1 MELRKNLNLML
12 KKIFIKTFGC
22 QMNEYDS
29 NRIFDIVK
37 KIGFEKTDRYEDANC
52 YLLNTCHIRDKA
64 KEKVYHEIG
73 RVKKI
78 FRSKKKPIVIVAGC
92 VAQAENREM
101 LKREPYIDIVIGPQS
116 YHKINDAILNHK
128 KSKKKEEETDFDTI
142 SKFNYLSKIKNKN
155 SKISSF
161 LTIQEGCDKFC
172 HFCVVPY
179 TRGPEYSRP
188 FDQIINEAKEI
199 IQSGAKEII
208 LLGQNVNAYSY
219 KNENKEFRLSDLLL
233 ELESLNDLER
243 VRYTTSHPK
252 DMTDD
257 LINVYKKS
265 TKLMPL
271 VHLPVQSGSNKIL
284 KLMNRKHTIEEYL
297 IIYEK
302 LKKINPNIEFSSD
315 FIIGYPEE
323 NDVDFQNT
331 MELIKQIKFTNSYSF
346 IFSPR
351 PGTVAA
357 DLNLVDKNKS
367 KERLEIIQ
375 KELFNNQIEKNKS
388 LETTIVN
395 VLVENIMKD
404 GVKLFGRTEYM
415 TSVIFDGDQ
424 ENVGKIVQVEI
435 TNSNQN
441 SLFGKLKENYKQ
453 KVA

>member
-1 MELRKNLNLML
+1 MGLKKNPSLMS

-29 NRIFDIVK
+29 NRIFDTVK
-37 KIGFEKTDRYEDANC
+37 KIGFTKTEKYEDANC

-92 VAQAENREM
+92 VAQAENQEM

-116 YHKINDAILNHK
+116 YHKINEKIKGYINN
-128 KSKKKEEETDFDTI
+128 KKKEEETEFDTI
-142 SKFNYLSKIKNKN
+142 SKFNYLSKIKNKD
-155 SKISSF
+155 SKVSSF

-188 FDQIINEAKEI
+188 FDQIINEAKELVK
-199 IQSGAKEII
+199 SGAKEII

-219 KNENKEFRLSDLLL
+219 KNINKEFRLSDLLM
-233 ELESLNDLER
+233 ELENFNELKR
-243 VRYTTSHPK
+243 IRYTTSHPK

-257 LINVYKKS
+257 LINIYQKS
-265 TKLMPL
+265 KKLMPL

-297 IIYEK
+297 IIYKK
-302 LKKINPNIEFSSD
+302 LKKINCNVEFSSD

-323 NDVDFQNT
+323 SDADFNDT
-331 MELIKQIKFTNSYSF
+331 MKLIKKIRFINSYSF

-351 PGTVAA
+351 PGTIAA
-357 DLNLVDKNKS
+357 DLKLVDKKKS
-367 KERLEIIQ
+367 KERLEVIQ
-375 KELFNNQIEKNKS
+375 KKLFENQINKNKS
-388 LETTIVN
+388 LEGKILN
-395 VLVENIMKD
+395 VLVENKMKD
-404 GVKLFGRTEYM
+404 GIKLFGRTEYM
-415 TSVIFDGDQ
+415 TSVIFHGSTDCI
-424 ENVGKIVQVEI
+424 GKIVQIEI
-435 TNSNQN
+435 TSSNQN
-441 SLFGKLKENYKQ
+441 SLFGILKENYKQ